1 MPSTSD
7 VPTRPQSAHPILIA
21 AKRAEW
27 ALKRAR
33 NDVID
38 RWFSMQA
45 AGNGRLFATTLRREN
60 IRLPCF
66 AVAFN
71 TPWAIELL
79 CASWRL
85 HGTGFELLV
94 MDNSTRGSARKAHA
108 SICDKYSVRYFAL
121 PYNPEWSPN
130 RSHGI
135 AMNWIW
141 RNVCRWLEPDVVG
154 WIDHDC
160 FPTCPVDLP
169 RLIGNRVAYG
179 SYRVSPTTAGAFY
192 LWAGYCF
199 FRYSAAASRPIDF
212 KPRIDIGLD
221 TGGGNWPGLLRHL
234 RDDQIGHALR
244 EQITIEG
251 DDLVFKRTTFDHCFL
266 HVGGASYRSKRHSTS
281 VEAAMRRSIWRTV
294 APALTPCTWMDELRP
309 SAG

>member
-1 MPSTSD
+1 MPSTFRA
-7 VPTRPQSAHPILIA
+7 PTRSRPANPLLTA

-33 NDVID
+33 NDVVD

-45 AGNGRLFATTLRREN
+45 AGHGRGLATILRREN
-60 IRLPCF
+60 VRLPCF

-85 HGTGFELLV
+85 HGTGFDLLV
-94 MDNSTRGSARKAHA
+94 MDNSTRATARQAHA

-141 RNVCRWLEPDVVG
+141 RNICRWLEPDLVG

-160 FPTCPVDLP
+160 FPTCPIDLP
-169 RLIGNRVAYG
+169 RLIGDRVAYG
-179 SYRVSPTTAGAFY
+179 SFRASPTTAGAFY

-199 FRYSAAASRPIDF
+199 FRHSAAASRTIDF
-212 KPRIDIGLD
+212 KPRIDLGLD
-221 TGGGNWPGLLRHL
+221 TGGGNWPNFLRHL
-234 RDDQIGHALR
+234 PDDQLGRALR
-244 EQITIEG
+244 DRTVIACDGMTLE
-251 DDLVFKRTTFDHCFL
+251 RTTFDQCFL
-266 HVGGASYRSKRHSTS
+266 HVGGASYRSVADSTA
-281 VEAAMRRSIWRTV
+281 VEAAIRRSIWRAV
-294 APALTPCTWMDELRP
+294 APALTPCVWADD
-309 SAG
+309 A